1 MKYKCSLFKK
11 GKKDD
16 KIMLGKLLIS
26 DRIKIGNRIRE
37 ARERKHLTQMKLAEL
52 VELSTI
58 TISNIESGKVS
69 PNLKNIISIS
79 KTLGVSIDSL
89 VADGDYR
96 PNDKYINEINVKLSQ
111 IDEIGIQH
119 IYKYIELYI
128 ETEKIK
134 VENANEK

>member
-1 MKYKCSLFKK
+1 MKYKYSLFKK

-16 KIMLGKLLIS
+16 KIMIGQLLIS

-37 ARERKHLTQMKLAEL
+37 AREQKHLTQMKLAEL

-79 KTLGVSIDSL
+79 KALGVSIDSL
-89 VADGDYR
+89 VADENYSLH
-96 PNDKYINEINVKLSQ
+96 DKCINEINIKLSQ
-111 IDEIGIQH
+111 MDEIGVQH
-119 IYKYIELYI
+119 INKYIELYI
-128 ETEKIK
+128 ETEKNK
-134 VENANEK
+134 EKYI